1 MALTGRIA
9 FTALLG
15 VLVVLAAA
23 VVRAPA
29 ASLALLAF
37 DAALVTC
44 AITDLV
50 RAAPVR
56 PLRLIRSGDTM
67 VRLGETVA
75 TTLTI
80 ENPGRRLR
88 GVIRDAWP
96 PSAGAQQRRIHIDVP
111 AGGRCVVTT
120 ALTPTRRGDRHA
132 AVTTVRSYGPLR
144 LAARQGRHEVPGAVR
159 VLPPFTSRRH
169 LPELLARL
177 HELDG
182 RHRSLHRGQGSEF
195 DSLREYVI
203 GDDVRSI
210 DWRATARQSDVVVR
224 TWRPERDRR
233 LLIVLDTGRTSAGRV
248 AGVPRLEAAMDA
260 ALLLAALAA
269 RAGDRVDLIA
279 FDRRIRAR
287 TTGATRAQVLP
298 ALVQA
303 MAPVEAELIE
313 SDWTAMASAIL
324 SHTRRRC
331 LLVLL
336 TELNAAALE
345 EGLMPRLPA
354 LTARHLILLAA
365 VADPRIGE
373 MAAGRGDPAAVY
385 DAAAAE
391 RARAQRAGL
400 AAALRR
406 HGVLVV
412 DAPPSRLAAALAES
426 YLALKAA
433 GRL

>member
-1 MALTGRIA
+1 
-9 FTALLG
+9 
-15 VLVVLAAA
+15 
-23 VVRAPA
+23 
-29 ASLALLAF
+29 
-37 DAALVTC
+37 
-44 AITDLV
+44 
-50 RAAPVR
+50 
-56 PLRLIRSGDTM
+56 
-67 VRLGETVA
+67 
-75 TTLTI
+75 
-80 ENPGRRLR
+80 
-88 GVIRDAWP
+88 
-96 PSAGAQQRRIHIDVP
+96 
-111 AGGRCVVTT
+111 
-120 ALTPTRRGDRHA
+120 
-132 AVTTVRSYGPLR
+132 
-144 LAARQGRHEVPGAVR
+144 
-159 VLPPFTSRRH
+159 
-169 LPELLARL
+169 
-177 HELDG
+177 
-182 RHRSLHRGQGSEF
+182 
-195 DSLREYVI
+195 
-203 GDDVRSI
+203 
-210 DWRATARQSDVVVR
+210 
-224 TWRPERDRR
+224 
-233 LLIVLDTGRTSAGRV
+233 
-248 AGVPRLEAAMDA
+248 
-260 ALLLAALAA
+260 
-269 RAGDRVDLIA
+269 VDLIA